1 MTFYHICIFKD
12 SNIQISIF
20 IFQNTKF
27 TGCKFRFLN
36 LNLLTFAY
44 KYSYLQI
51 ERSNRF
57 LFLNVKKCKREFQV
71 SEISMVE

>member
-1 MTFYHICIFKD
+1 MSAYSKIRIFKLAF
-12 SNIQISIF
+12 F

-36 LNLLTFAY
+36 LNLHTFAY

-51 ERSNRF
+51 GKSNRF
-57 LFLNVKKCKREFQV
+57 LSLNVKKCKREFQV